1 MSREIVLQL
10 KDICLI
16 RGAKPLFSGVEISI
30 MARDRIALVGPNG
43 VGKSTLLQVIAGT
56 MEFDSGERVLAKNAH
71 IAIQNQEPDFRGFN
85 SLTDFVMNDIPFA
98 DDATKD
104 GARRATAQSELSA
117 FGLDP
122 QKDINKLSGGEAR
135 RAGLARAFASGAE
148 LILLD
153 EPTNHLDIG
162 AIEELEARLKAHKGA
177 ILVISHDRKFLEN
190 ISNACIWLRN
200 GKTKKLGA
208 SFKKFDEWAEQ
219 IEAQEAKA
227 LERLDLR
234 LKDEAHWL
242 SRGVTARRS
251 RNQGRLKRLY
261 EMREQRVQ
269 VLASLKGEAAT
280 IRTNS
285 EASSKLMLEAK
296 GISKSFENRGKII
309 DNLDLRILRGDRI
322 GIVGPNGIGKSTL
335 IKMLVGEL
343 NPDSGN
349 IRRAKNQ
356 SLAYLDQTR
365 ESLDNNATLWE
376 TFAPLGGDQI
386 IVQNVPRHVVAYG
399 KDFLFSTAQMRQP
412 IGSMSGGERN
422 RVLLALA
429 LAKPCNLLILDEPTN
444 DLDMD
449 TLDVLEEM
457 LANFDGTIILVSHD
471 RAFLDNVVTSTLAP
485 IGNGKW
491 RETPGGW
498 SEIEDQQTL
507 LSHES
512 NKSAN
517 KSNAAKPN
525 QARANEQK
533 KEQSKLSYKEN
544 YRLEELPNL
553 ISNLEHKIQANEAEL
568 GDANLYMNNP
578 QRFEKLSADLIKQ
591 KADLE
596 NLETE
601 WLFLEEKKSS
611 FGA

>member
-1 MSREIVLQL
+1 MSREIILQL
-10 KDICLI
+10 KDLCLT

-30 MARDRIALVGPNG
+30 LDRDRIALVGPNG

-71 IAIQNQEPDFRGFN
+71 IAIQTQEPDFSGFEN
-85 SLTDFVMNDIPFA
+85 LVDFVISDVPYETDPKA
-98 DDATKD
+98 D
-104 GARRATAQSELSA
+104 GQRRAAALSELAA
-117 FGLDP
+117 FGLDSE
-122 QKDINKLSGGEAR
+122 KDITKLSGGEAR
-135 RAGLARAFASGAE
+135 RAGLARAFASGAD

-153 EPTNHLDIG
+153 EPTNHLDIK
-162 AIEELEARLKAHKGA
+162 AIEELESRIKNHKGA
-177 ILVISHDRKFLEN
+177 ILTISHDRTFLEN

-200 GKTKKLGA
+200 GKTQKLGA

-227 LERLDLR
+227 LEKLNLR

-261 EMREQRVQ
+261 EMREQRIQ
-269 VLASLKGEAAT
+269 VLASMKGEAAN
-280 IRTNS
+280 IRTSS

-296 GISKSFENRGKII
+296 GISKSFDNKRKIVEG
-309 DNLDLRILRGDRI
+309 LDLRVLRGDRI

-343 NPDSGN
+343 MPDTGN

-376 TFAPLGGDQI
+376 TFAPMGGDQI
-386 IVQNVPRHVVAYG
+386 MVQNIPRHVVAYG
-399 KDFLFSTAQMRQP
+399 KDFLFSAEQMRQP

-429 LAKPCNLLILDEPTN
+429 LAKPSNLLILDEPTN

-457 LANFDGTIILVSHD
+457 LANFEGTIIIVSHD

-485 IGNGKW
+485 VGNGKW

-498 SEIEDQQTL
+498 REIESQKTLSNNDKAPKLSQT
-507 LSHES
+507 S
-512 NKSAN
+512 KAN
-517 KSNAAKPN
+517 FVNNSEK
-525 QARANEQK
+525 K

-544 YRLEELPNL
+544 YRLEELPKL
-553 ISNLEHKIQANEAEL
+553 IANLEAKIKINESHFE
-568 GDANLYMNNP
+568 DTNLYINEP
-578 QRFEKLSADLIKQ
+578 LKFEKLSLELEKQ
-591 KADLE
+591 KAELE

-601 WLFLEEKKSS
+601 WLLLEEKRAQ
-611 FGA
+611 FEP